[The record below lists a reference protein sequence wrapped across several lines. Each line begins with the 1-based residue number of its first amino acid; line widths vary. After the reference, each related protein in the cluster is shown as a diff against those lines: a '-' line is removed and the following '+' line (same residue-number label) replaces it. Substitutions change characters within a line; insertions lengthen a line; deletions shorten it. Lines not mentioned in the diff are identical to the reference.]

1 MAIDQI
7 DFKCI
12 MVAST
17 QDSTLSR
24 LWIEKLAEGQA
35 IDQRGLCWILE
46 DGLRD
51 VKIKGRTG
59 IPAGRYR
66 LKPTRSSKFYTQY
79 SADPALKFKYILTLE
94 DVPDFSLIRVHAGVK
109 IGDTDGCTLPGL
121 ASSMDA
127 QNNFTVARS
136 KEALKRIHT
145 HLDWYFDEK
154 AMDFT
159 VPVYW
164 EAIRVPLIQH
174 VQYLRKR

>member
-59 IPAGRYR
+59 IPAGRFR
-66 LKPTRSSKFYTQY
+66 VRPTRTSKFYEQY
-79 SADPALKFKYILTLE
+79 RVDPALKFKYVLTLE
-94 DVPDFSLIRVHAGVK
+94 DVPNFSLIRVHAGLD
-109 IGDTDGCTLPGL
+109 IDDTEGCPLSGIST
-121 ASSMDA
+121 SMDA
-127 QNNFTVARS
+127 KSNFTVARS
-136 KEALKRIHT
+136 KEALKRIHA
-145 HLDWYFDEK
+145 HLDMYFDEK

-164 EAIRVPLIQH
+164 DAIRVPLIQH
-174 VQYLRKR
+174 FRKR

>member
-24 LWIEKLAEGQA
+24 LWIEKQAEGQA

-46 DGLRD
+46 DGIREE
-51 VKIKGRTG
+51 KIKKRTC
-59 IPAGRYR
+59 IPAGRFR
-66 LKPTRSSKFYTQY
+66 VRPTRESKFYEQY
-79 SADPALKFKYILTLE
+79 RVDPALKFKYILTLE
-94 DVPDFSLIRVHAGVK
+94 NVPNFSLIRVHAGLD
-109 IGDTDGCTLPGL
+109 IDDTDGCPLSGIS
-121 ASSMDA
+121 SSMDA

-136 KEALKRIHT
+136 KEALKRIHS
-145 HLDWYFDEK
+145 HLDMYFDEK

-174 VQYLRKR
+174 LRKR